1 MSKIFTGK
9 VVSDKMQKTVVV
21 EIKQRKPH
29 PQYKKVV
36 EKRTKIY
43 ADDQIGAKEG
53 DIVVV
58 KETRPLSKLK
68 RFRVIKIK

>member
-1 MSKIFTGK
+1 MAKTFTGK

-21 EIKQRKPH
+21 EIKQKKPH
-29 PQYKKVV
+29 PRYKKVV

-53 DIVVV
+53 DIVKVV
-58 KETRPLSKLK
+58 ETRPLSKLK
-68 RFRVIKIK
+68 RFKVTEIK